1 MIAEH
6 ASSALS
12 RLAGWR
18 GVPSQSHHSSQL
30 GYPFLES
37 ELALR
42 AGPVYEFVGIGSRT
56 VSDATA

>member
-1 MIAEH
+1 MLCVISEH

-18 GVPSQSHHSSQL
+18 GVPSQSNQLSQL

-37 ELALR
+37 ELLLQAAPAYDFL
-42 AGPVYEFVGIGSRT
+42 GIGSK
-56 VSDATA
+56 